1 MLLFTISNRSGLI
14 ILLFVCPVSKTWSPK
29 WSPTK
34 CLYSAQ
40 SNSAPVAAGPPV
52 TKANNIV
59 KKTECF
65 KNLRAECL
73 KRWVLKNLILFLEIS
88 QVSWISASHAC
99 STHSGGDVY
108 MSTATSLGHSGKQ
121 PEVRAESGQ
130 LSGIFEHAQKLF
142 WTLWPVIVTGLDGQT
157 RKNFT
162 LVISCSCAHVNTV
175 DPV

>member
-1 MLLFTISNRSGLI
+1 MVQLLLSSEAGSQDTWSQFCTQ
-14 ILLFVCPVSKTWSPK
+14 TWSPK

-73 KRWVLKNLILFLEIS
+73 KRLN
-88 QVSWISASHAC
+88 
-99 STHSGGDVY
+99 G
-108 MSTATSLGHSGKQ
+108 
-121 PEVRAESGQ
+121 
-130 LSGIFEHAQKLF
+130 
-142 WTLWPVIVTGLDGQT
+142 
-157 RKNFT
+157 
-162 LVISCSCAHVNTV
+162 
-175 DPV
+175 